1 MAEFRGAM
9 DKFYTATRAGQ
20 GAAGCLYYGS
30 YSHALAR
37 TDRNIR
43 IKASNRFRYTT
54 KSNILAEWG
63 LCQCIGLQ

>member
-1 MAEFRGAM
+1 MSTYLQVPGGKMAEFRGAM

-43 IKASNRFRYTT
+43 IT
-54 KSNILAEWG
+54 
-63 LCQCIGLQ
+63 